1 MKRYLKNFFI
11 DFSDDMIE
19 KLKNISKL
27 VIFPKDKI
35 LFYEGDNARNLYLL
49 VEGEVSVYKTYENGS
64 VQLLRYFKP
73 LSLVAE
79 LVNIHKIPYPATG
92 KCEEESR
99 IIIIDFN
106 RFQTLFNNKDE
117 FVLSQSILMNSIA
130 GKLFYHMNFNSF
142 RPTKKLSNLQQVI
155 YLILD
160 DIDILNKK
168 KHWKVAQTLNIS
180 PESLS
185 RAIKK
190 LKENNLIDIDENNNL
205 YIINKDKMKTFIE

>member
-19 KLKNISKL
+19 KVKNISKL
-27 VIFPKDKI
+27 VFFPKDKI

-49 VEGEVSVYKTYENGS
+49 VEGEVSVYKTYDNGS
-64 VQLLRYFKP
+64 IQVLRYFKP
-73 LSLVAE
+73 LNLVAE
-79 LVNIHKIPYPATG
+79 LANIHKIPYTATG
-92 KCEEESR
+92 KCEKESK

-117 FVLSQSILMNSIA
+117 LLLSQSVLMNSIA
-130 GKLFYHMNFNSF
+130 GKLYYLMNLNSF
-142 RPTKKLSNLQQVI
+142 RPTKKLSILQQVI

-160 DIDILNKK
+160 DIDILNEK

>member
-19 KLKNISKL
+19 KVKNISKL
-27 VIFPKDKI
+27 VFFPKDKI

-49 VEGEVSVYKTYENGS
+49 VEGEVSVYKTYDNGS
-64 VQLLRYFKP
+64 IQVLRYFKP
-73 LSLVAE
+73 LNLVAE
-79 LVNIHKIPYPATG
+79 LANIHKIPYPATG
-92 KCEEESR
+92 KCEKESK

-117 FVLSQSILMNSIA
+117 LLLSQSVLMNSIA
-130 GKLFYHMNFNSF
+130 GKLYYLMNFNSF
-142 RPTKKLSNLQQVI
+142 RPTKKLSILQQVI

-160 DIDILNKK
+160 DIDILNEK